1 MKLVMMTQQN
11 HVTMATVEQS
21 VVIVIRAKQKC
32 VWWGLDGFILLI
44 LVFSSRPLQS
54 YHDTSLGHAHSS
66 TTVTAI
72 LVTLML
78 VCALA
83 ALGCYVFKHKT
94 DAFRFHYF
102 RVRHTHTMLLVVL
115 VTVFLFFTF
124 LFKWMGSQN
133 KFNWVIK
140 TMHEWKLKLNML
152 KKHLQGFDELIK
164 YFSLQDILKLWIV
177 ISFILD

>member
-1 MKLVMMTQQN
+1 MCDLHNNWNPCASIHQLNFLSSSGKMKLVVMTQQN

-21 VVIVIRAKQKC
+21 VVIVIRAKQKR

-54 YHDTSLGHAHSS
+54 YHDTSSGHAHSS

-102 RVRHTHTMLLVVL
+102 RVRHTHTACCPGYSI
-115 VTVFLFFTF
+115 FIFYIFP
-124 LFKWMGSQN
+124 
-133 KFNWVIK
+133 
-140 TMHEWKLKLNML
+140 
-152 KKHLQGFDELIK
+152 
-164 YFSLQDILKLWIV
+164 SLAACD
-177 ISFILD
+177 S

>member
-1 MKLVMMTQQN
+1 MCDLHNNWNPCALIHQLNFLSSSGKMKLVMMTQQN
-11 HVTMATVEQS
+11 HITMATVEQS

-115 VTVFLFFTF
+115 VTVFLFFYIF
-124 LFKWMGSQN
+124 A
-133 KFNWVIK
+133 
-140 TMHEWKLKLNML
+140 
-152 KKHLQGFDELIK
+152 
-164 YFSLQDILKLWIV
+164 SLAACD
-177 ISFILD
+177 S